1 MTYLHGVRADTIDWA
16 KQHGKKEREG
26 QTLVTLKKNVE
37 QGVFLLIDSFVV
49 SVSYKTRK
57 GVL

>member
-1 MTYLHGVRADTIDWA
+1 MVLEQTQLIGPNNME
-16 KQHGKKEREG
+16 KKEREG